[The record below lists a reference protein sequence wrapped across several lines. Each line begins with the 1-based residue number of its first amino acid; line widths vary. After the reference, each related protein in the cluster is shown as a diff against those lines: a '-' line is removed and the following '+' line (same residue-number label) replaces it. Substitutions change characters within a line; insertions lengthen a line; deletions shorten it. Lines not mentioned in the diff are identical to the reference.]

1 VNRLSAAIR
10 KLLPV
15 TQVPEP
21 GETVELESAL
31 WPTLGPAGDYVSVEQ
46 PDVVDVISTDKESGH
61 VVLTISDHLDWS
73 NSEEHQTILQAKL
86 NKYLA
91 FVETGELLTR
101 YSDAKGRPVA
111 FSVVFKYRPDR
122 GGCNFLARARA
133 VIESAGFTLR
143 HEIFAES
150 YDN

>member
-1 VNRLSAAIR
+1 M
-10 KLLPV
+10 
-15 TQVPEP
+15 
-21 GETVELESAL
+21 
-31 WPTLGPAGDYVSVEQ
+31 SVEQ
-46 PDVVDVISTDKESGH
+46 LDVVDVISTDQKSGH

-91 FVETGELLTR
+91 FVESGELLTR

-111 FSVVFKYRPDR
+111 IKVVFKYRPNH
-122 GGCNFLARARA
+122 GGWNFLARAKV
-133 VIESAGFTLR
+133 VIESAGLTLR
-143 HEIFAES
+143 HEVFAES